1 MRILILKLGFLW
13 KTGADTMIKWAA
25 KLYFSSDFKQKKKIR
40 TMNAIEK
47 GEITF
52 EVYCITF
59 SANSLNLF
67 DIINANE
74 LLFPYYTK
82 QEITVLGLA
91 GSRGQAKLL
100 VKDMLVEIYN
110 ETGNFRVREY
120 FLV

>member
-1 MRILILKLGFLW
+1 
-13 KTGADTMIKWAA
+13 MIKWAS

-40 TMNAIEK
+40 TMNAIEN

-59 SANSLNLF
+59 AGNAQNLF

-74 LLFPYYTK
+74 LLFPYYVK

-110 ETGNFRVREY
+110 KTGDFQVRDY
-120 FLV
+120 FLA